1 MPPVSRADEAE
12 SGKGTAMA
20 MPARGPREIQAIIE
34 AFNRMQGRLSRFV
47 EDRTR
52 MIAAISHDLR
62 TPLTRLQ
69 LRLESPDV
77 LAERQRMLTD
87 LHAMGEMID
96 SVISFAQEDTR
107 REPRL
112 LVDVATLVE
121 GMCDDAADAGQSVTF
136 SGTRGVAIS
145 CRPIALRRA
154 ISNLVDNAIKY
165 GTNATVHLAQEPER
179 VVITIDDD
187 GPGIPPS
194 QRDKVSN
201 PSTDKNVPVTPRP
214 AVSGWAFR
222 SPDPSYGSTMGI
234 SASPRPRRLAMSRA
248 TGRRAHRAHRARRA
262 ALTSQLVRCSGP
274 ALSVSND
281 PA

>member
-1 MPPVSRADEAE
+1 
-12 SGKGTAMA
+12 MA

-87 LHAMGEMID
+87 LH
-96 SVISFAQEDTR
+96 
-107 REPRL
+107 
-112 LVDVATLVE
+112 
-121 GMCDDAADAGQSVTF
+121 AADAGQSVTF